1 MKLNRILQL
10 SIIFLLVFVIIFSIV
25 SIGAYLVDRD
35 FKNDNF
41 TVSLGPQTTSLTY
54 SVYNT
59 KTDEIMS
66 EVPIKLINGNGEV
79 VALSISDENGTG
91 IFEDVN
97 TGTYTISSDIGQ
109 ITIDD
114 EEANIVLKKENQPVN
129 LGLTTPSNT
138 LVKGLLFYQAI
149 PDPLSI
155 TEIQF
160 IQDAASANIDVLNL
174 PDNAY
179 DVSEAQDGSVMAY
192 VEGTKLYVVSVY
204 GGPIYANPN
213 ADRMFQSMYALKTI
227 NINDLDCSNIVTAY
241 NWFYSCVKL
250 TTVTLPANMTIIDDN
265 AFAKCTELVT
275 INIPATVEKIGNDAF
290 SGCKKL
296 ANLTFEEGSQL
307 KTIGDLAFLNCR
319 ALTTVDLS
327 QSIVSIGKEAFNACS
342 VLQNVYLADNLTYI
356 GDTAF
361 KSTALTSIIIPN
373 GVSEIK
379 KETFYGCTKLTLI
392 VLPDTITDIGYS
404 AFYNCYGLRNLNFTG
419 TEEQWNAIPKGDN
432 WNYNANNFVVNYN
445 YVP

>member
-1 MKLNRILQL
+1 MKLKKITK
-10 SIIFLLVFVIIFSIV
+10 SLLLMIVVLTVVFSVQG
-25 SIGAYLVDRD
+25 IGAYLIDGSSKID
-35 FKNDNF
+35 SFEFD
-41 TVSLGPQTTSLTY
+41 LGPQITTLNY

-59 KTDEIMS
+59 KTDEIIG
-66 EVPIKLINGNGEV
+66 EIPIKLINDNGEV
-79 VALSISDENGTG
+79 VATSVSDENGNG
-91 IFEDVN
+91 IFEDIN
-97 TGTYTISSDIGQ
+97 TGTYTVVSDIGQ
-109 ITIDD
+109 ITIDG
-114 EEANIVLKKENQPVN
+114 EEASIVLEMENQPVN

-138 LVKGLLFYQAI
+138 LVKGLSFYQAI

-192 VEGTKLYVVSVY
+192 VEGTKLYVVSAY

-227 NINDLDCSNIVTAY
+227 NINDLDCSNVVTAY
-241 NWFYSCVKL
+241 NWFYSCSKL

-290 SGCKKL
+290 SGCYKL
-296 ANLTFEEGSQL
+296 ANLTFEEDSQL
-307 KTIGDLAFLNCR
+307 KTIGDEAFLNCR

-327 QSIVSIGKEAFNACS
+327 QSIVSIGKKAFNACS

-361 KSTALTSIIIPN
+361 RGTALTSIIIPN
-373 GVSEIK
+373 GVSEIRL
-379 KETFYGCTKLTLI
+379 ETFYGCTKLTSI
-392 VLPDTITDIGYS
+392 ILPDTITDIGYS

-419 TEEQWNAIPKGDN
+419 TEEQWNAITKGNN

-445 YVP
+445 YVS